1 MAEKTIDEYLRVCSG
16 ICTMS
21 DATATV
27 CACPDCKCEVSDGH
41 QVIVDGKNYCC
52 DACANGHP
60 SGGSGCCDGACA
72 CRG

>member
-1 MAEKTIDEYLRVCSG
+1 
-16 ICTMS
+16 MS
-21 DATATV
+21 DATATI